1 MLRSELELELLLFA
15 CGPFR
20 SSSRPLFVLVRVA
33 LHYMAASKPTCSV
46 GARVKAL
53 RKRFYFDWLE
63 VEMSKLGFGLLRPTQ
78 VINFYKY
85 TDTLI

>member
-15 CGPFR
+15 RGPSR

-46 GARVKAL
+46 GARVKAP
-53 RKRFYFDWLE
+53 RKRFCFDWLE
-63 VEMSKLGFGLLRPTQ
+63 VDMSDLGFGLLRPTQ
-78 VINFYKY
+78 VINF
-85 TDTLI
+85 LF